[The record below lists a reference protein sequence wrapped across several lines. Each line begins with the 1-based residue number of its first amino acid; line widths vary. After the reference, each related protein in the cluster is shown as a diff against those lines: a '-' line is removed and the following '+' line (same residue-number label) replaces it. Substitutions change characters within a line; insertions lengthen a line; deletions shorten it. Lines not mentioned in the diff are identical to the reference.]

1 MAQWDQRRPG
11 IPGTQVQSPAR
22 PSGLRLRSV
31 AEASTSAQMDPL
43 PQELHMLWHQ
53 KAGGGGATPS
63 DTGCSLQEPRGQ
75 DAA

>member
-1 MAQWDQRRPG
+1 MPQWDQLSLCSSRV
-11 IPGTQVQSPAR
+11 QVQPPAQS
-22 PSGLRLRSV
+22 SGLRLRSV

-43 PQELHMLWHQ
+43 PQERHMLWHQ
-53 KAGGGGATPS
+53 KAGGGGATPA